1 MRRVRGLSRRDV
13 GPELKASLGMAMSF
27 GSVAGNKRQEVYRA
41 TLERTLSGLFHTWVL
56 STHCVPSP
64 MPDSEVRYGSGLDA
78 KLPKFTG
85 FLLEG
90 RACRH

>member
-1 MRRVRGLSRRDV
+1 
-13 GPELKASLGMAMSF
+13 MSF
-27 GSVAGNKRQEVYRA
+27 DSVAGNKRQEVYRA
-41 TLERTLSGLFHTWVL
+41 TLERTLSGRFHTWVL

-64 MPDSEVRYGSGLDA
+64 MPDSEVRYGSGLAA

-85 FLLEG
+85 CLLEG